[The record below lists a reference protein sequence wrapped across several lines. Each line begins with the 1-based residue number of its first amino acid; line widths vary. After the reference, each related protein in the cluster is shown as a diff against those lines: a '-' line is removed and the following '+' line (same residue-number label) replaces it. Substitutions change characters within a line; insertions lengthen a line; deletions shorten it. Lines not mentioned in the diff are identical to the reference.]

1 MNLNTNNNLFDQ
13 ILYLNKT
20 IFLLTNEIVKKDN
33 IIKLS
38 QNDINTKNSI
48 IYDIKRNNELLD
60 DLNKTMLS
68 NLNNKNKINQIL
80 INDLTSAKNKIK
92 VLKTKKIEYI
102 AKIEK
107 NNNDFKEKIEQLEKK
122 CDEMK
127 KIINEK
133 DTYLNECIDALFMY
147 EMKYDKL

>member
-1 MNLNTNNNLFDQ
+1 MNLNTNNTLFDQ

-20 IFLLTNEIVKKDN
+20 IFILTNEIVKKDN

-38 QNDINTKNSI
+38 QNDINTKNSM

-60 DLNKTMLS
+60 HLNKTMLS

-80 INDLTSAKNKIK
+80 INDLTSAKNEIK
-92 VLKTKKIEYI
+92 VLKSKKIEYI

-127 KIINEK
+127 KIMNEK

>member
-1 MNLNTNNNLFDQ
+1 MNLNTNNTLFDQ

-80 INDLTSAKNKIK
+80 INDLTSAKNEIK

-127 KIINEK
+127 KIMNEK